1 MKNLTIA
8 LLFSLVLGCDA
19 PDTDGARDSMSDWI
33 AASTLGANAQ
43 LALADATNVARRAAW
58 EASVQQAR
66 LAGAQEDRAR
76 TAAAWIAN
84 EEAKKKNNDRT
95 AKQAELSELM
105 DAKNLSPSE
114 KKRRGE
120 LQKELDVPTPK
131 KGKKAKKKDPNKI
144 ASDQMDF
151 DADVAVYEAKL
162 AKDLRKENL
171 ADQEAAFE
179 RESALRERRLSDLD
193 REMELL
199 DARGEAEAE
208 RIRDFCED
216 VPAPGSVG
224 GACFIGYECDAGL
237 TCKVGTIGF
246 VCAETCGSTSGCD
259 CDASCDGG
267 LCAAQCKSSDDCVEG
282 MVCDGYG
289 TGAAICVWPALEPL
303 PSVCP
308 EPIECFSTAASF
320 CTAVDNTADAHGVD
334 QVGRD
339 EVAKKCWGH
348 ELPMCDICLLAE
360 SVCSAS
366 VNGVGCGE
374 LASLCMCHGEALPWF

>member
-120 LQKELDVPTPK
+120 LQKELD
-131 KGKKAKKKDPNKI
+131 
-144 ASDQMDF
+144 
-151 DADVAVYEAKL
+151 KL